1 MHHHTLERSANLIMK
16 ILAVGA
22 HPDDL
27 EILCAGTLAKF
38 VKEGHEVTM
47 CHALNGDKGHFHI
60 PPDELGPTRIE
71 EARRGAEAIGAKA
84 LYIGYSDCEIHY
96 TPETLSRFVDIVRM
110 ERPDL
115 IITHSPDDYM
125 PDHVITSRLITDAS
139 FHATVP
145 YFRTEVKEAHNILPP
160 IYYMDNLAGVN
171 FLPTEY
177 VDITDTIELK
187 KEAMRRHESQI
198 TWLLEHDHVDILDFI
213 ETVAKFRGL
222 QCGVKYA
229 EGFRKYEAWG
239 RNTTRRLL
247 P

>member
-1 MHHHTLERSANLIMK
+1 MK

-27 EILCAGTLAKF
+27 EITCAGTLAKF

-60 PPDELGPTRIE
+60 SPSELGPTRIE
-71 EARRGAEAIGAKA
+71 EARLAAESINAKA
-84 LYIGYSDCEIHY
+84 LYAGYRDCEILY
-96 TPETLSRFVDIVRM
+96 TPETLARFVDIIRS
-110 ERPDL
+110 EKPDL

-125 PDHVITSRLITDAS
+125 PDHIITGQLVTDAS

-145 YFRTEVKEAHNILPP
+145 YFKTKVEEAHDVLPP
-160 IYYMDNLAGVN
+160 IYYMDNFAGSN

-177 VDITDTIELK
+177 VDITDTLELK
-187 KEAMRRHESQI
+187 KEAMRKHESQI
-198 TWLLEHDHVDILDFI
+198 IWLMEHDNVDILDLI

-229 EGFRKYEAWG
+229 EGFKKYEGWG
-239 RNTTRRLL
+239 RTVTRRLL